1 VKQIS
6 SHFTITSHNAT
17 NLPPTP
23 PSFAL
28 LLVAPEE
35 EELERII
42 LSLIVFDL
50 ILFFVSHM
58 HARKKKKD
66 VSKKNV

>member
-28 LLVAPEE
+28 ILVAQEE

-50 ILFFVSHM
+50 IFFVSHM

-66 VSKKNV
+66 VSKKKV